1 MRVRLAGT
9 SLVAALLAASLPS
22 ASRADSH
29 TVTAGK
35 STLSTPAPAAGAA
48 RSVKFGVYDPA
59 SAFAAAKGVGIEHVY
74 VYWQQLDRRMVRE
87 RAAYAQARGRRLL
100 ITVEPYTHAADWRSG
115 GHRLFADIV
124 AGRFD
129 RQIASV
135 CAEVAASGDG
145 TIVRWGH
152 EMEQP
157 VERYPWARKD
167 AEGYKRAYRYFVER
181 CRAVAPSAQFMWS
194 PKGEA
199 NLAEYYPGEDWVHMV
214 GLSVYGLQKW
224 DHRFHG
230 RDRTFA
236 QVFGEKYM
244 RVARFRKPVVIAEF
258 GVAGSAEY
266 RRAWLED
273 SARRLAKFPR
283 LTAIVYFNA
292 REPAAWPAGLGS
304 PDWRVAPTA
313 FLR

>member
-1 MRVRLAGT
+1 MLRWAGMT
-9 SLVAALLAASLPS
+9 AVVALLVALFPHAGRSEPRANASAAQPVPS
-22 ASRADSH
+22 IE
-29 TVTAGK
+29 
-35 STLSTPAPAAGAA
+35 
-48 RSVKFGVYDPA
+48 FGVYDPA
-59 SAFAAAKGVGIEHVY
+59 SAFSDAHGIGIEHIY
-74 VYWQQLDRRMVRE
+74 VYWQQLDRRMLRE
-87 RAAYAQARGRRLL
+87 RAAYAKARGRRLL
-100 ITVEPYTHAADWRSG
+100 VTVEPYTRAADWRSG
-115 GHRLFADIV
+115 GHRLFRDIL
-124 AGRFD
+124 AGKFD
-129 RQIASV
+129 RDIASV
-135 CAEVAASGDG
+135 CAEISSAGGG

-157 VERYPWARKD
+157 VKRYPWARKD
-167 AEGYKRAYRYFVER
+167 AEGYKSAYRYFVER
-181 CRAVAPSAQFMWS
+181 CRAAAPLAQYMWS

-199 NLAEYYPGEDWVHMV
+199 NLADYYPGDDWTDMV

-230 RDRTFA
+230 RDRSFA

-244 RVARFRKPVVIAEF
+244 RVTRFRKPVVIAEF
-258 GVAGSAEY
+258 GVAGSDEY

-304 PDWRVAPTA
+304 PDWRVVPAA